1 MCHQPN
7 VSLPLQELEAL
18 ALSEAAKS
26 PCKKRKVG
34 AVVIT
39 DSNQLY
45 TGYNFNVTGAPCED
59 EQGETANEVVHAEIV
74 AINKFYAAR
83 DISKAVGIVV
93 TQPPCDDC
101 LAAIKRAGIT
111 TIHVVETFMK
121 FDDSKLRYDLIPPS
135 ATRALA
141 EVLTYGAKK
150 YKPDNWRKGTV
161 ERYTAAA
168 MRHLEEWREGEQND
182 SESGLRHLAHLMT
195 NVAFL
200 IELTKSKD

>member
-7 VSLPLQELEAL
+7 KSLLLQELEAL

-34 AVVIT
+34 AVVVT
-39 DSNQLY
+39 NSNRHYLGHNQ
-45 TGYNFNVTGAPCED
+45 TRSGAPCED
-59 EQGETANEVVHAEIV
+59 EQGETTGEVVHAEVV
-74 AINKFYAAR
+74 ALEKYQH
-83 DISKAVGIVV
+83 DPESDPAVMIVV
-93 TQPPCDDC
+93 TQPPCDSC

-121 FDDSKLRYDLIPPS
+121 FDASKPRYDLIPPS
-135 ATRALA
+135 STQALA

-150 YKPDNWRKGTV
+150 YKPDNWRKGDV
-161 ERYTAAA
+161 ARYTAAA
-168 MRHLEEWREGEQND
+168 MRHLEAWRGGEQND
-182 SESGLRHLAHLMT
+182 SESGLSHLAHLMT

-200 IELTKSKD
+200 IELTKE